1 MSLAPVVQKA
11 RPRVRLALLG
21 LAAAWL
27 GGCTV
32 VSLESP
38 GWPPSGLAPDGAV
51 VGEPIGAANN
61 VRPAGAVRA
70 SESWVGHYEGVQ
82 PCADCAGVR
91 TLLTL
96 NRDGSYI
103 LSISYKGSNR
113 LPDIMRGSF
122 AWGWDYT
129 EITLDE
135 KGGHR
140 RYVVGWQELRP
151 LNRDGSLMRGVQDEP
166 IALRKRPE

>member
-1 MSLAPVVQKA
+1 MPLEPIPPKTQ
-11 RPRVRLALLG
+11 PIVRIAIAG
-21 LAAAWL
+21 VAAML
-27 GGCTV
+27 ISGCTV
-32 VSLESP
+32 VLLESP
-38 GWPPSGLAPDGAV
+38 KGPQHSPQTFATDAVPLTPESGVPDAEAVNPNQGWA
-51 VGEPIGAANN
+51 
-61 VRPAGAVRA
+61 
-70 SESWVGHYEGVQ
+70 GHYEGET
-82 PCADCAGVR
+82 PCADCAGVH